1 MRPPDAPQLLR
12 LTLVDDHPLSLPGLG
27 AVLAGSDVR
36 LVDPA
41 RAVGLPTPVDLVLY
55 EPEALSAAS
64 RARVVSL
71 VADGARPA
79 VFTWRVPGSDA
90 ARTPGWPVPVV
101 LGMGGLT
108 VPWLSKRT
116 AVDELVRQLRAVVG
130 PGATDRRPRASA
142 RPTTAGGA
150 ARAFGLTPRERDVL
164 RLIARGHSNDEI
176 AAELHVSVNSVKT
189 YVRSSYAKIGVDRR
203 SRAVVW
209 GVRHGLD
216 VA

>member
-1 MRPPDAPQLLR
+1 MQPLEAPRPLR
-12 LTLVDDHPLSLPGLG
+12 LTLVDDHALSLPGLG
-27 AVLAGSDVR
+27 AVLAGSDVC

-64 RARVVSL
+64 RAQVISL

-79 VFTWRVPGSDA
+79 VFTWRAPGPDA
-90 ARTPGWPVPVV
+90 ARTPGWPVPVA
-101 LGMGGLT
+101 LGMGGLA

-130 PGATDRRPRASA
+130 AGPTGRRPRVTVRS
-142 RPTTAGGA
+142 TTAGGA
-150 ARAFGLTPRERDVL
+150 ARALGLTPREKDVL

-189 YVRSSYAKIGVDRR
+189 YVRSAYAKIGVDRR
-203 SRAVVW
+203 ARAVVW
-209 GVRHGLD
+209 GMRHGLD